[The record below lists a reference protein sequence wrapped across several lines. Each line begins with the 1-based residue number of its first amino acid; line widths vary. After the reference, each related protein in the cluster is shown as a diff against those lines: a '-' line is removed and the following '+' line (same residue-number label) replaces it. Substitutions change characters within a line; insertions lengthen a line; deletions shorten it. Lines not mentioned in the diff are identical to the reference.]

1 MTEYFKFGR
10 NIVKTLLE
18 SGYQAFFVGGF
29 VRDYLLKIDISD
41 IDITTDATPKEVE
54 EIFENTKAT
63 GIKFGTVTVFYK
75 GYQYEVTTFRTE
87 GKYINHRKP
96 KDVSF
101 AKTLKEDLQRRDF
114 TINGLAMDISGKIID
129 LFEGKKDL
137 ENKLIR
143 SIGNPDIR
151 FEEDALRILR
161 AFRFVSK
168 LGFDIEE
175 KTFMSIRKNM
185 ELLNKIPIER
195 VIVEIN
201 KIFKN
206 PYYIKTISLMNQSNI
221 EKAFPELKVGI
232 NLLNSRDSYHLDY
245 LEFFSLCFYFNDQ
258 VIPEKWRFSNKEMSI
273 LNKSIELIKGNR
285 FDEMIVYQFGIDI
298 SLMAN
303 NISRIIDPTNDKEEL
318 IRNIYKKL
326 PIYNRT
332 DLAFKGQDI
341 LKITSFSKPEIIGN
355 IIDDLVKQVITKK
368 LPNDYSSL
376 KEYVLYLLETKYGKR

>member
-10 NIVKTLLE
+10 NIVKTLLDL
-18 SGYQAFFVGGF
+18 GYQAFFVGGF
-29 VRDYLLKIDISD
+29 VRDYLLKINISD

-63 GIKFGTVTVFYK
+63 GIKFGTVTVFYEN
-75 GYQYEVTTFRTE
+75 YQYEVTTFRTE

-137 ENKLIR
+137 KNRLIR

-168 LGFDIEE
+168 LGFDIE
-175 KTFMSIRKNM
+175 KNTLKSIEENM
-185 ELLNKIPIER
+185 ELLKKIPIER
-195 VIVEIN
+195 VMVEIN

-206 PYYIKTISLMNQSNI
+206 PYYVKTISLMNQTNI
-221 EKAFPELKVGI
+221 EKAFPELEKGI
-232 NLLNSRDSYHLDY
+232 ELLNSRDSYNLNY
-245 LEFFSLCFYFNDQ
+245 LEFYSLCFYLENQ
-258 VIPEKWRFSNKEMSI
+258 EIPDKWRFSNKETSVI
-273 LNKSIELIKGNR
+273 NKTIELLKGNK
-285 FDEMIVYQFGIDI
+285 FDKMIVYQFGIDI

-303 NISRIIDPTNDKEEL
+303 NISKTIDPTNDKEDL
-318 IRNIYKKL
+318 IKDTYKRL
-326 PIYNRT
+326 PIYNRN
-332 DLAFKGQDI
+332 DLAFKGEDI
-341 LKITSFSKPEIIGN
+341 LKITSFSKPKIIGD
-355 IIDDLVKQVITKK
+355 IIDDLVKQVVTEE
-368 LPNDYSSL
+368 LPNDYLSL
-376 KEYVLYLLETKYGKR
+376 KEYVLNLLESKYGKR